1 MRHTIAWWQQEP
13 LLKRWGAEKDVKR
26 GGGEAVIRDG
36 PGHVSGAEYYSQR
49 EGRGTVDTFW
59 PVTKA
64 ASQSV
69 YTMTLRGPQSL
80 SLTHTHT
87 HRIRWRGCYHRDPQ
101 VSWYCLTFWKTEL
114 EVKVPQGCLSE
125 GCERRICSRLSPVAC
140 GWPLLGLTECG
151 LEKNF
156 QTEHFRR
163 DNLLRRK
170 DWGCEEHSKNSRL
183 TSWQTTQSLPLSW
196 ACGQFL

>member
-1 MRHTIAWWQQEP
+1 MGLVMWVGLNIIHKEKGEALWIPSDLWRRLP
-13 LLKRWGAEKDVKR
+13 LSLCTHDLKR
-26 GGGEAVIRDG
+26 
-36 PGHVSGAEYYSQR
+36 PS
-49 EGRGTVDTFW
+49 
-59 PVTKA
+59 VT
-64 ASQSV
+64 
-69 YTMTLRGPQSL
+69 L
-80 SLTHTHT
+80 SHTHT
-87 HRIRWRGCYHRDPQ
+87 HRIRWRGCCHRDPQ
-101 VSWYCLTFWKTEL
+101 VGWYCLTSWKTEL

-125 GCERRICSRLSPVAC
+125 GFERRICSRLSPVAC
-140 GWPLLGLTECG
+140 GWPLLGPTECE

-183 TSWQTTQSLPLSW
+183 TSWQTTQSLPLSR